1 MDLHSERLEAKL
13 NAVDW
18 AVRDVLVGTMRSLQ
32 QLDICRKDC
41 FYYIPAERLQDSDF
55 PVRYVAL
62 YQSQYV
68 FGAQAGV
75 RYYGEVTK
83 CSAVRRSAI
92 TEVSPRRGTE
102 ENLYYRFDIREW
114 KQLNRPIE
122 AKETGFVR
130 DFTNL
135 FLLEHSVQTPELWLR
150 TEEEYRLCSALK
162 RAVWGDTINEPD
174 NGLAFEFRG
183 FTVSFAE
190 GKIFVSDKGRAFA
203 QYELSHF
210 LQDPGAVVRGIRRE
224 CLRRDSM
231 RELSKI

>member
-1 MDLHSERLEAKL
+1 MEKLEAKL
-13 NAVDW
+13 KAVDW
-18 AVRDVLVGTMRSLQ
+18 AVRDVLVGTMRSPQ
-32 QLDICRKDC
+32 QLDICRKHC

-102 ENLYYRFDIREW
+102 GNFYYRFDIREW

-135 FLLEHSVQTPELWLR
+135 FLLEHSVQTVSYTHLDVYKR
-150 TEEEYRLCSALK
+150 QVLK
-162 RAVWGDTINEPD
+162 WR
-174 NGLAFEFRG
+174 FHSRG
-183 FTVSFAE
+183 FRPLA
-190 GKIFVSDKGRAFA
+190 
-203 QYELSHF
+203 
-210 LQDPGAVVRGIRRE
+210 GINCNE
-224 CLRRDSM
+224 RD
-231 RELSKI
+231 

>member
-1 MDLHSERLEAKL
+1 MYKR
-13 NAVDW
+13 
-18 AVRDVLVGTMRSLQ
+18 Q
-32 QLDICRKDC
+32 
-41 FYYIPAERLQDSDF
+41 
-55 PVRYVAL
+55 
-62 YQSQYV
+62 
-68 FGAQAGV
+68 
-75 RYYGEVTK
+75 
-83 CSAVRRSAI
+83 
-92 TEVSPRRGTE
+92 
-102 ENLYYRFDIREW
+102 
-114 KQLNRPIE
+114 
-122 AKETGFVR
+122 VR

-190 GKIFVSDKGRAFA
+190 GKIFVSDEGRAFA
-203 QYELSHF
+203 RYEISHF

-224 CLRRDSM
+224 CLQRDSM

>member
-13 NAVDW
+13 KAVDW

-68 FGAQAGV
+68 FGPQAGV

-92 TEVSPRRGTE
+92 TE
-102 ENLYYRFDIREW
+102 
-114 KQLNRPIE
+114 
-122 AKETGFVR
+122 
-130 DFTNL
+130 
-135 FLLEHSVQTPELWLR
+135 
-150 TEEEYRLCSALK
+150 
-162 RAVWGDTINEPD
+162 
-174 NGLAFEFRG
+174 
-183 FTVSFAE
+183 
-190 GKIFVSDKGRAFA
+190 
-203 QYELSHF
+203 LSLIH
-210 LQDPGAVVRGIRRE
+210 I
-224 CLRRDSM
+224 
-231 RELSKI
+231 